1 MKKIFLILLISITS
15 VNIHSNTLVNNELKN
30 FIKNNHIHTGYS
42 EKELIGIF
50 YDVEINNE
58 ILKKMDNQ
66 PESKIYYSRYESWFI
81 NKKNIKEGKNF
92 IKKNINILRKAEL
105 KFGVPYEI
113 IAAIIGVETRYGNIL
128 GKHRIIDSLS
138 TLSFFYERRK
148 NFFQSELKNYL
159 ILTKR
164 ENLNPLNLKG
174 SYAGAM
180 GYGQFMPSSYLSFGV
195 DGNSDGTINLYDVN
209 DAILSIGNY
218 LNKNGWKSGEYII
231 SEMKL
236 RKNNNKNILNKSLKP
251 NITIYKVRKNGYYD
265 KLVFNKKEKVTPF
278 YIERDKNKKDYYVGL
293 NNFYTIT
300 KYNRSRMYA
309 LVVFK
314 LAKEI
319 SDRNKKYY
327 KFK

>member
-265 KLVFNKKEKVTPF
+265 KLVFNKK
-278 YIERDKNKKDYYVGL
+278 DYYVGL